1 MFHHTQLLNAQRR
14 ILKDLEHIED
24 LGSVKLY
31 LCYYDDLLVSQE
43 EYNGLYPCSNKKVS
57 LYEVLAIINLVFKK
71 PCIVRHNVII
81 SPFPAG
87 LTQNF
92 ENQPEL
98 EKWVEVCLIQNL

>member
-1 MFHHTQLLNAQRR
+1 MFHHTQLINAQQR
-14 ILKDLEHIED
+14 ILKDLEHIDE

-31 LCYYDDLLVSQE
+31 LCYYDDLLVSRE
-43 EYNGLYPCSNKKVS
+43 EYNGLYPCSDKKVS
-57 LYEVLAIINLVFKK
+57 LYEVLAIIKIVFKK

-87 LTQNF
+87 LTSNF

-98 EKWVEVCLIQNL
+98 EKYIEVCLIQNL